1 MNMRHTFILLSILL
15 MAAGCTKEHEPE
27 TIIET
32 LEISGAQQVKAHLV
46 DGVNAVWDAGDK
58 VSVFFNGGANE
69 CWDYT
74 GPDGASQGTIS
85 HSGTTYRVGSGYFTA
100 VYPYNTSASMAGYV
114 VTTSIPEVQPYK
126 NASYGYALMVSY
138 TEDASLQFSYACAF
152 VRLSL
157 SGVGAVKSVSIK
169 GNNDELLAGTANV
182 DISGDSPVT
191 SVSSGSK
198 TVTVSNAGQT
208 LETLG
213 AEEKHFWIALAP
225 GTYSNGLSLT
235 VTLANGTTQ
244 QVQASGS
251 VTVKAGEVFCVHDR
265 ILNYM
270 TISAD
275 FTNRQAFTPNIP
287 AGTVSSESTYS
298 FVSGGHTYSI
308 TCHPSDGRVQGTY
321 EGTYLIGFN
330 GAWIKL
336 PVLDGY
342 ALYEVE
348 YKTAGQ
354 AGQPYISKTNTNPTA
369 VSNQIPDKTTVGQNY
384 TMTLKEFLP
393 DQQYYL
399 MVGAGN
405 LRMSNITLRYVAKN

>member
-1 MNMRHTFILLSILL
+1 MKKTFILLTILL
-15 MAAGCTKEHEPE
+15 LAASCNKEHESE
-27 TIIET
+27 TVVET
-32 LEISGAQQVKAHLV
+32 LHVSGVQKVKAHLT
-46 DGVNAVWDAGDK
+46 DGVNAVWDAGDQ
-58 VSVFFNGGANE
+58 VSVFFNGGSNE
-69 CWDYT
+69 CWNYT

-85 HSGTTYRVGSGYFTA
+85 REGTTYRVGSGYFTA
-100 VYPYNTSASMAGYV
+100 VYPYSSSASMSGDV

-138 TEDASLQFSYACAF
+138 TEDASLQFNYACAF
-152 VRLSL
+152 LRLSL
-157 SGVGAVKSVSIK
+157 SGVGAVKSVSVR
-169 GNNDELLAGTANV
+169 GNNDELLAGNV
-182 DISGDSPVT
+182 NVNVFGDVPST
-191 SVSSGSK
+191 IVSSGSK
-198 TVTVSNAGQT
+198 IITVSNGGQT

-213 AEEKHFWIALAP
+213 SEEKDFWIAVAP
-225 GTYSNGLSLT
+225 GTFTKGLEMT
-235 VTLANGTTQ
+235 VTLANGNTKL
-244 QVQASGS
+244 VNVSGT
-251 VTVKAGEVFCVHDR
+251 VTINEGEVLCVHDR

-287 AGTVSSESTYS
+287 AGTVSYESTYS
-298 FVSGGHTYSI
+298 FVSGGNTYSI
-308 TCHPSDGRVQGTY
+308 TCHPSDGRAQGTY
-321 EGTYLIGFN
+321 EGSYLIGFN

-336 PVLDGY
+336 PVLDDY

-384 TMTLKEFLP
+384 TMTLKEFAP
-393 DQQYYL
+393 GQQYYL

-405 LRMSNITLRYVAKN
+405 LRMSNITLRYIAKN